1 MAESVGRLPRLVIR
15 VVGAAAALFYRVD
28 RHGPAL
34 PPGPV
39 IVAANHPNSLLD
51 PVLVFRCSERATRP
65 LARAPL
71 FDKLLLG
78 NVIRALGAIPVHRR
92 QDDPDKMHLNEE
104 MFRAAVD
111 VLRGGGAIQV
121 YPEGRSFS
129 RGRLAEF
136 RTGTARIALRAEAA
150 SDWRLGLSI
159 VPVGITYSRQER
171 ARTAVAVRFGEA
183 FACADLEGAFR
194 RDPVAAAQTLTR
206 RIEAAIRAQ
215 TLNFVHPGDRALVEL
230 AEQMYVREVRWV
242 PWRARERLGTRF
254 PRLQRFAAGLE
265 WLRRESPDEHKVL
278 VAMVERYA
286 ALHAHVGAGLGDV
299 PPRYGLVPVARYIAV
314 RGTLLVAALPMAAAG
329 LAAWAPVTRLS
340 DWVVKRSDPEFEVRA
355 TYKLAALLFGGALAW
370 SLWIA
375 LAYVAGGAIVAALVA
390 GVVPVCGYVAVQWL
404 DVAKEVREDAALFLR
419 LRGRPQVRERFARAR
434 FELARAFRRVER
446 RLLRAEQAESAVAEP
461 GAGDALRIDYA
472 PLADSR
478 ELADSQE
485 SADARQLPSARD
497 RANVPVSAPRKG
509 R

>member
-1 MAESVGRLPRLVIR
+1 MAESLGTFPRLVIR
-15 VVGAAAALFYRVD
+15 IVGAAAALFYRVD

-34 PPGPV
+34 PPGPA

-51 PVLVFRCSERATRP
+51 PVLVFLCSERPTRP

-78 NVIRALGAIPVHRR
+78 SVIRALGAIPVHRR

-111 VLRGGGAIQV
+111 VLRSRGAIQV
-121 YPEGRSFS
+121 YPEGRSHS
-129 RGRLAEF
+129 GGRLAEF
-136 RTGTARIALRAEAA
+136 RTGTARIALRAEAE

-171 ARTAVAVRFGEA
+171 ARTAVVVRFGKA
-183 FACADLEGAFR
+183 FACADLEDAFR
-194 RDPVAAAQTLTR
+194 RDPVVAARTLTR
-206 RIEAAIRAQ
+206 RIERAIRAQ

-230 AEQMYVREVRWV
+230 AEQMYVRESRWV

-265 WLRRESPDEHKVL
+265 WIRRESPDEHRAL
-278 VAMVERYA
+278 VDKVERYA
-286 ALHAHVGAGLGDV
+286 ALHASVGAGSGEV

-314 RGTLLVAALPMAAAG
+314 RGTLLAAAFPLAIVG

-370 SLWIA
+370 GAWVA
-375 LAYVAGGAIVAALVA
+375 LAYVAGGAAAAAVVA
-390 GVVPVCGYVAVQWL
+390 GAVPVCGYAALQWL
-404 DVAKEVREDAALFLR
+404 DLAKVVREDAALFLR
-419 LRGRPQVRERFARAR
+419 LRGRPDVRERFARAR
-434 FELARAFRRVER
+434 FELARTFRRLEKR
-446 RLLRAEQAESAVAEP
+446 
-461 GAGDALRIDYA
+461 
-472 PLADSR
+472 
-478 ELADSQE
+478 
-485 SADARQLPSARD
+485 LPSARD
-497 RANVPVSAPRKG
+497 QGNVRAPASGEGSNERAADSQTADG
-509 R
+509 